1 MPCRPTR
8 TKQGRAGGRGSKGEM
23 YAGVFIVASVGE
35 DPARQDEQTSDWL
48 VWIISV
54 RSGV

>member
-1 MPCRPTR
+1 
-8 TKQGRAGGRGSKGEM
+8 M
-23 YAGVFIVASVGE
+23 YAGAFIVASVGE